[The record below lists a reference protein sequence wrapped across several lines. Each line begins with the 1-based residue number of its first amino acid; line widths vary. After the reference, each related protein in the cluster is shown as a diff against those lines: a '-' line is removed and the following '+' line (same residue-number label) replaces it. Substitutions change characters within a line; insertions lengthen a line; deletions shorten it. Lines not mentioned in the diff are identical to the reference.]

1 MKLAFL
7 SNYDKYRLVYINHYF
22 DSIVTKS
29 ILLDG
34 KKHTRAHGE
43 YYIEATALANR
54 LQYDDT
60 SMWCVCLFDDML
72 SNFIYSSQSWET
84 KAVLLKTLCAMES
97 SIELKLFYILIT
109 TFECEVIGVAYTQS
123 KKVICL
129 LKKKR

>member
-29 ILLDG
+29 ILLDEK

-72 SNFIYSSQSWET
+72 SIFIYSSQSWET

-97 SIELKLFYILIT
+97 IVSN
-109 TFECEVIGVAYTQS
+109 
-123 KKVICL
+123 
-129 LKKKR
+129 